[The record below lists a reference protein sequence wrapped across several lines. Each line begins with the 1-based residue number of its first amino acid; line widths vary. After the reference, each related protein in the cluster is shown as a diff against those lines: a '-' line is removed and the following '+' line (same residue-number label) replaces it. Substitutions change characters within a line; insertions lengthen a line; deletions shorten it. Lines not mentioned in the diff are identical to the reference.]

1 MSNMLGARR
10 RLGLLQV
17 VLVLFAAVLLVAA
30 DAVVTSEYRRKLEAT
45 VEMPL
50 DADVFRVPPG
60 YNAPQQVHITLGDE
74 EGTSMIVSWVMANEL
89 GSSTVMYSEASP
101 DPEKMEL
108 WAEGTH
114 TRYDYF
120 NYTSGFIHHCNLTN
134 LKYST
139 KYYYAMGFGHTVRSF
154 CFTTP
159 PMPGPDVPF
168 KFGLIGDL
176 GQTFDSNTTL
186 SHYESNGG
194 DAVLYV
200 GDLSYADNHPLHDN
214 TRWDTWAR
222 FVERSAAH
230 QPWVWTAGNHELDL
244 APELGEPAPFK
255 PFAHRY
261 PTPRRFAPAATPF
274 WYSVRI
280 ASAHVVVL
288 ASYSAYGKYTPQWEW
303 LRAELARV
311 DRAATP
317 WLIVLVHSP
326 WYSSNGYHYMEGE
339 TMRVQFERWLVAAKA
354 DLVVAGHV
362 HAYERSHRVSNVAY
376 DIING
381 RCTPVRSRDAPVYVT
396 VGDGGNIEGIAD
408 NFTQPQPGYSAFR
421 EASFGHATL
430 EIRNRTHAYYAWHR
444 NQDGAMVV
452 ADGVWFTNRY
462 WMPTDDDTN

>member
-1 MSNMLGARR
+1 
-10 RLGLLQV
+10 
-17 VLVLFAAVLLVAA
+17 
-30 DAVVTSEYRRKLEAT
+30 
-45 VEMPL
+45 
-50 DADVFRVPPG
+50 
-60 YNAPQQVHITLGDE
+60 
-74 EGTSMIVSWVMANEL
+74 
-89 GSSTVMYSEASP
+89 
-101 DPEKMEL
+101 
-108 WAEGTH
+108 
-114 TRYDYF
+114 
-120 NYTSGFIHHCNLTN
+120 
-134 LKYST
+134 
-139 KYYYAMGFGHTVRSF
+139 
-154 CFTTP
+154 
-159 PMPGPDVPF
+159 
-168 KFGLIGDL
+168 
-176 GQTFDSNTTL
+176 
-186 SHYESNGG
+186 
-194 DAVLYV
+194 VLYV

-244 APELGEPAPFK
+244 APELGENVPFK

-261 PTPRRFAPAATPF
+261 PTPF
-274 WYSVRI
+274 WYSVRV

-288 ASYSAYGKYTPQWEW
+288 ASYSAYGKYTAQWEW

-339 TMRVQFERWLVAAKA
+339 TMRVQFERWIVAAKA

-376 DIING
+376 DIINA
-381 RCTPVRSRDAPVYVT
+381 RCTPVRTRDAPVYVT

-408 NFTQPQPGYSAFR
+408 NFTQPQPSYSAFR

-444 NQDGAMVV
+444 NQDGAKVV
-452 ADGVWFTNRY
+452 ADGVWLTNRY
-462 WMPTDDDTN
+462 WMPTDDDIN

>member
-1 MSNMLGARR
+1 MSNVLRARR
-10 RLGLLQV
+10 RLDLLQV
-17 VLVLFAAVLLVAA
+17 VLFFVAVLLVVVA
-30 DAVVTSEYRRKLEAT
+30 DAGVTSQYRRKLEAT

-60 YNAPQQVHITLGDE
+60 YNAPQQVHITLGDQ
-74 EGTSMIVSWVMANEL
+74 EGTAMIVSWVTANEL

-108 WAEGTH
+108 RAEGTH

-120 NYTSGFIHHCNLTN
+120 NYTSGFIHHCTLTN
-134 LKYST
+134 LKHST

-186 SHYESNGG
+186 SHYEANGG

-244 APELGEPAPFK
+244 APELGEHVPFK

-261 PTPRRFAPAATPF
+261 PTPF
-274 WYSVRI
+274 WYSVRV

-288 ASYSAYGKYTPQWEW
+288 ASYSAYGKYTAQWEW

-339 TMRVQFERWLVAAKA
+339 TMRVQFERWIVAAKA

-376 DIING
+376 DIINA
-381 RCTPVRSRDAPVYVT
+381 RCTPVRTRDAPVYVT

-408 NFTQPQPGYSAFR
+408 NFTQPQPSYSAFR

-444 NQDGAMVV
+444 NQDGAKVV
-452 ADGVWFTNRY
+452 ADGVWLTNRY
-462 WMPTDDDTN
+462 WMPTDDDIN

>member
-1 MSNMLGARR
+1 MSNVLRARR
-10 RLGLLQV
+10 RLDLLQV
-17 VLVLFAAVLLVAA
+17 VLFFVAVLLVVVA
-30 DAVVTSEYRRKLEAT
+30 DAGVTSQYRRKLEAT

-60 YNAPQQVHITLGDE
+60 YNAPQQVRLIRLRQPIDQ
-74 EGTSMIVSWVMANEL
+74 EGTAMIVSWVTANEL

-108 WAEGTH
+108 RAEGTH

-120 NYTSGFIHHCNLTN
+120 NYTSGFIHHCTLTN
-134 LKYST
+134 LKHST

-186 SHYESNGG
+186 SHYEANGG

-244 APELGEPAPFK
+244 APELGEHVPFK

-261 PTPRRFAPAATPF
+261 PTPF
-274 WYSVRI
+274 WYSVRV

-288 ASYSAYGKYTPQWEW
+288 ASYSAYGKYTAQWEW

-339 TMRVQFERWLVAAKA
+339 TMRVQFERWIVAAKA

-376 DIING
+376 DIINA
-381 RCTPVRSRDAPVYVT
+381 RCTPVRTRDAPVYVT

-408 NFTQPQPGYSAFR
+408 NFTQPQPSYSAFR

-444 NQDGAMVV
+444 NQDGAKVV
-452 ADGVWFTNRY
+452 ADGVWLTNRY
-462 WMPTDDDTN
+462 WMPTDDDIN